1 MEFQKAAKRG
11 ATEGVKGCASGCVT
25 HFLIAL
31 AGVILL
37 GGGAHFWGVSGKIV
51 FLIVL
56 AVIFFVSVLVPWP
69 KR

>member
-11 ATEGVKGCASGCVT
+11 ATEGAKGCASGCVT

-37 GGGAHFWGVSGKIV
+37 GGGAHFWGLSGKIV
-51 FLIVL
+51 FLIALV
-56 AVIFFVSVLVPWP
+56 VIFIVSVSIPWA
-69 KR
+69 K